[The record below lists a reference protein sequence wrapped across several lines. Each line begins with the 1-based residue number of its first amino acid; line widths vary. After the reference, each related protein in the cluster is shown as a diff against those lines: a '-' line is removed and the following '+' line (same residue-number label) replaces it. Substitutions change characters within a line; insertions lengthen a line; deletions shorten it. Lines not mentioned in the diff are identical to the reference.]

1 MKAAELKEADLDYR
15 IHMQAFLNVQAG
27 AKKKVGKNKEKLV
40 FSRFDKFYDQHQKA
54 IDEIMYPGKKKSKFS
69 GRPGKLFKKGGD

>member
-1 MKAAELKEADLDYR
+1 MKAADVKEADLDYR

-40 FSRFDKFYDQHQKA
+40 FSRFDKFYDRQKA

-69 GRPGKLFKKGGD
+69 GIGKLFKKGGD

>member
-40 FSRFDKFYDQHQKA
+40 FSRFDKFYDRQKA
-54 IDEIMYPGKKKSKFS
+54 IDEIMYLGKKKSKFS
-69 GRPGKLFKKGGD
+69 GIGKLFKKGGD